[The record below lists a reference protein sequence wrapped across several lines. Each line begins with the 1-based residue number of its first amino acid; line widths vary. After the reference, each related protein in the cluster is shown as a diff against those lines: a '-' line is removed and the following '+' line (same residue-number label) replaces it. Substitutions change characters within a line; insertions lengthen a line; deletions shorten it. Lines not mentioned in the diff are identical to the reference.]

1 MSRPRSPQRPPTAAP
16 AALVPVP
23 GIPAGTRPSLDPAAL
38 PPGPGA
44 EVPGAARARIV
55 AETTGLPVA
64 LLDGA
69 AAPLEID
76 ASVEPADGRIRYT
89 GTTTLYPA
97 GVSVCVSAY
106 RPHAVP
112 AGDPAETQRATVASG
127 LFSVLTVVVDGVA
140 LPATGCRTRRG
151 GPMRSWTVYVDGWL
165 VTVRGAVPAMK
176 AVRLVRAGMP
186 PGPGSRTS
194 PAARIA
200 DNRAPLGLVDAR

>member
-16 AALVPVP
+16 AALVSVP
-23 GIPAGTRPSLDPAAL
+23 GIPAGTQPAPDPADL
-38 PPGPGA
+38 PPGA

-76 ASVEPADGRIRYT
+76 AAVEPADGRDRYT
-89 GTTTLYPA
+89 ATTTLYPA
-97 GVSVCVSAY
+97 GVSICVSAN

-112 AGDPAETQRATVASG
+112 PGDPAATQRATVASG

-140 LPATGCRTRRG
+140 LPATGCRARRG
-151 GPMRSWTVYVDGWL
+151 GPMRSWTVSVDGWL
-165 VTVRGAVPAMK
+165 VTVRGAVPATR

-186 PGPGSRTS
+186 PGPE
-194 PAARIA
+194 ARRPPVARGA
-200 DNRAPLGLVDAR
+200 DDRAPLRSVDAR